1 LTGQIDVQ
9 GDVQTRQKVRRMPL
23 FSRVTHDVLR
33 ILAAQAAMGLFAAL
47 VCGAVAGIAGLAS
60 AAIGAAAYLLPNAV
74 FAMRLLLG
82 LAGTGQASA
91 LTFFVGQLVKTG
103 LTVTGLMLAAWLA
116 RDWLVWPA
124 LLFGLCCTLMGYAL
138 LPLFSRL
145 LRKPS
150 R

>member
-1 LTGQIDVQ
+1 MRHT
-9 GDVQTRQKVRRMPL
+9 PL

-33 ILAAQAAMGLFAAL
+33 ILVAQAAMGLFAAI
-47 VCGAVAGIAGLAS
+47 VCGVAAGIAGLAS
-60 AAIGAAAYLLPNAV
+60 AGIGAAAYLLPNAV

-82 LAGTGQASA
+82 RAGSGQANA
-91 LTFFVGQLVKTG
+91 LTFFVGQLVKVG

-138 LPLFSRL
+138 LPLFARL
-145 LRKPS
+145 LRQSS